1 MIKNIKKSRILK
13 TILYIILIVY
23 AIITIYPFLWALAAS
38 FKPLKEIVSGN
49 PGLFPQHFTWNNYKY
64 ITETSSLFPRWFMN
78 SVIISVVGTIINLF
92 LNTMAGYA
100 LARLRFPGRQ
110 KIYYTFLALMM
121 VPAQV
126 LLIPNYL
133 ILMNLGM
140 LDSFGS
146 LILPAAI
153 NIGNIFMMRQFFL
166 SFPRD
171 VEEAAAIDGLGR
183 IATFFRIVMPLA
195 RPSVATQAIFVFMG
209 FWNNFM
215 QPMLYITT
223 PKKYTLTLGLQTF
236 TSQAAGV
243 RWDHSMAASIVS
255 IIPIIILYIIF
266 NDYFLK
272 GIRMDGEK

>member
-1 MIKNIKKSRILK
+1 MKEKSKILK
-13 TILYIILIVY
+13 IILYVVLILY
-23 AIITIYPFLWALAAS
+23 AVITLYPFLWALAAS

-49 PGLFPQHFTWNNYKY
+49 PGLMPKHFTLASYKY
-64 ITETSSLFPRWFMN
+64 ITGTSSLFTSWFMN
-78 SVIISVVGTIINLF
+78 SVVVSVIGTIVNLF

-100 LARLRFPGRQ
+100 LARLNFPGRQ
-110 KIYYTFLALMM
+110 KIYYGFLALMM

-140 LDSFGS
+140 LDSFKS

-166 SFPRD
+166 SFPMD
-171 VEEAAAIDGLGR
+171 VEEAAQIDGLGR

-195 RPSVATQAIFVFMG
+195 RPSIATQAIFVFMG

-215 QPMLYITT
+215 QPMLYIST

-236 TSQAAGV
+236 TNQQSGV
-243 RWDHSMAASIVS
+243 RWDHSMAASIIS

-266 NDYFLK
+266 NGYFLQ
-272 GIRMDGEK
+272 GVRMDGEK

>member
-1 MIKNIKKSRILK
+1 MKGKSKVLK
-13 TILYIILIVY
+13 IVLYIVLIAY
-23 AIITIYPFLWALAAS
+23 AVITLYPFLWALAAS

-49 PGLFPQHFTWNNYKY
+49 PGLLPKDFTWDNYKY
-64 ITETSSLFPRWFMN
+64 ITGTSSLFTKWFMN
-78 SVIISVVGTIINLF
+78 SVVVSIIGTLVNLF

-100 LARLRFPGRQ
+100 LARLNFPGRQ

-140 LDSFGS
+140 LDTFSS
-146 LILPAAI
+146 LILPSAI

-166 SFPRD
+166 SFPTD
-171 VEEAAAIDGLGR
+171 VEEAASIDGLGR
-183 IATFFRIVMPLA
+183 IGTFFRIVLPLA
-195 RPSVATQAIFVFMG
+195 RPSIATQAIFVFMG

-215 QPMLYITT
+215 QPMLYIST
-223 PKKYTLTLGLQTF
+223 PRKYTLTLGLQTF
-236 TSQAAGV
+236 TSQATGV
-243 RWDHSMAASIVS
+243 RWDHTMAASIVS

-266 NDYFLK
+266 NGYFLK

>member
-1 MIKNIKKSRILK
+1 MKEKSKILK
-13 TILYIILIVY
+13 VILYAVLILY
-23 AIITIYPFLWALAAS
+23 AVVTLYPFLWALAAS

-49 PGLFPQHFTWNNYKY
+49 PGLLPQHFTLDSYKY
-64 ITETSSLFPRWFMN
+64 ITGTSSLFTSWFMN
-78 SVIISVVGTIINLF
+78 SVIVSLIGTIVNLF

-100 LARLRFPGRQ
+100 LARLNFPGRQ
-110 KIYYTFLALMM
+110 RIYYGFLALMM

-140 LDSFGS
+140 LDSFKS

-166 SFPRD
+166 SFPAD
-171 VEEAAAIDGLGR
+171 VEEAAQIDGLGR
-183 IATFFRIVMPLA
+183 ISTFFRIVMPLA
-195 RPSVATQAIFVFMG
+195 RPSIATQAIFVFMG

-215 QPMLYITT
+215 QPMLYIST

-236 TSQAAGV
+236 TNQQSGV
-243 RWDHSMAASIVS
+243 RWDHSMAASIIS
-255 IIPIIILYIIF
+255 IIPIIILYIVF
-266 NDYFLK
+266 NGYFLQ
-272 GIRMDGEK
+272 GVRMDGEK